1 MLFFGVDLGGTKT
14 ETVALN
20 AEGAVVGG
28 RRTPSP
34 IGDYATTIRHIA
46 AEVQWLEQDT
56 GQQGLLGIGIP
67 GSVSGATGLVKNANS
82 SWLNGKP
89 LDRDLA
95 QAVGRPV
102 RVANDANCLALSE
115 AVDGAGTGKRVV
127 WAVILGTGTGSG
139 IAVDGAI
146 LHGANGNAGEY
157 GHIRLPDPQP
167 DELPGSPCYCGKQG
181 CVETWLSGIGLAN
194 DHARRTGQNLTAE
207 AIAQAAMRGNTDAQ
221 RTLELHAD
229 RMARS
234 FSAVINILDP
244 DIIVLGGGLSKLEH
258 LYAELPWRIAP
269 YHFAANPEKREPLL
283 TPIVPAQHGDASG
296 VRGAAWLWR
305 AESRIDARQSLHRA

>member
-20 AEGAVVGG
+20 AEGSVVGG

-34 IGDYATTIRHIA
+34 TGDYAATVRHIA
-46 AEVQWLEQDT
+46 DEVQWLEQST

-67 GSVSGATGLVKNANS
+67 GAVSTATGLVKNANS

-115 AVDGAGTGKRVV
+115 AVDGAGAGKRVV
-127 WAVILGTGTGSG
+127 WAVIMGTGTGSG

-146 LHGANGNAGEY
+146 LHGVNGNAGEY
-157 GHIRLPDPQP
+157 GHIRLPDPRP
-167 DELPGSPCYCGKQG
+167 DELPGPDCYCGQRG
-181 CVETWLSGIGLAN
+181 CVESWISGIGLAN
-194 DHARRTGQNLTAE
+194 DHARRTGQKLTAE
-207 AIAQAAMRGNTDAQ
+207 AIVLAATAGDDSALQ
-221 RTLELHAD
+221 TLDLHAD
-229 RMARS
+229 RTARS
-234 FSAVINILDP
+234 FAAVINILDP
-244 DIIVLGGGLSKLEH
+244 DIIVLGGGLSKLAH
-258 LYAELPWRIAP
+258 LYDQLPRRIAP
-269 YHFAANPEKREPLL
+269 YHFAANPAAREPLI

-305 AESRIDARQSLHRA
+305 AESRIDARQSLHRT